1 MAANKKIR
9 LFRLSEGKGTT
20 DIYIFSL
27 HPKGSDCIPSLLHQ
41 DHGGT
46 DYSDWARVLE
56 IGVLYPIKSLE
67 EVPAADHRYVPY
79 RTPEADDWIVEIE
92 EIENRSY
99 TIADHFGKQ
108 LL

>member
-1 MAANKKIR
+1 MAASKKIR

-27 HPKGSDCIPSLLHQ
+27 HPKGSDCIHSLQHQ

-56 IGVLYPIKSLE
+56 KGVLYPIKSLE
-67 EVPAADHRYVPY
+67 EVPAADHRYIPY
-79 RTPEADDWIVEIE
+79 TTDEAFEQINNYLYSILDFF
-92 EIENRSY
+92 S
-99 TIADHFGKQ
+99 
-108 LL
+108 